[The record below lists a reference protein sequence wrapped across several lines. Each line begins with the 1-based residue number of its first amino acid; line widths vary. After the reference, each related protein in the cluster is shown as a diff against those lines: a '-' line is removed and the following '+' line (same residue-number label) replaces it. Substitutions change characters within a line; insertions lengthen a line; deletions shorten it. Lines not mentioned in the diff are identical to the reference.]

1 VIDLNKGNGTGKLQ
15 VLDAKLAGHP
25 FGCTISARRAAVF
38 FSVIQQ
44 PRLIPSA
51 SARSYSVNLR
61 RCSIIG

>member
-1 VIDLNKGNGTGKLQ
+1 VIDLNKGNRTGQLQ

-44 PRLIPSA
+44 PRLIPSGV
-51 SARSYSVNLR
+51 SA
-61 RCSIIG
+61 